1 MLTLREKLQIAGL
14 SLLMTGMLCLPM
26 PLASPKLALSLFSTL
41 NASAWFVGL
50 GSVTVLAGLVVLMI
64 SAWVKR

>member
-14 SLLMTGMLCLPM
+14 SLLMAGLLCLPM
-26 PLASPKLALSLFSTL
+26 PLVNPKLALSLFSTL

-50 GSVTVLAGLVVLMI
+50 GSVTALAGLVVLAI
-64 SAWVKR
+64 SASVKR